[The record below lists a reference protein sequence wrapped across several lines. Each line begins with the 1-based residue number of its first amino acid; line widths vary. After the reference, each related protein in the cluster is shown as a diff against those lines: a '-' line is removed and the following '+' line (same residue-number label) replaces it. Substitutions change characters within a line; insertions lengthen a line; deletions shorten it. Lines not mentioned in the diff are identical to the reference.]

1 MLPDKLTLEI
11 VTPERRILTDTVDEV
26 VLPGKM
32 GSLGV
37 LPGHAPLLT
46 SLGVGELEY
55 RKGSAKRYLA
65 IAGGFAEVLPTR
77 VIVLADTAEKAEE
90 IDLDRARSKRE
101 RIEASMKQ
109 ATTDFDFDN
118 AAVDLEKCVIRIQVG
133 RKATGG

>member
-11 VTPERRILTDTVDEV
+11 VTPERRVLAETVDEV
-26 VLPGKM
+26 VLPGKL

-55 RKGSAKRYLA
+55 RSGGAKHYLA

-77 VIVLADTAEKAEE
+77 VIILAETAERAEE
-90 IDLDRARSKRE
+90 IDVDRAREKRE
-101 RIEASMKQ
+101 GIESRMKS
-109 ATTDFDFDN
+109 ATTDFDFD
-118 AAVDLEKCVIRIQVG
+118 AASVSLEKAIIRIHVA
-133 RKATGG
+133 RKAAGG